1 MIHEAKLIWPLVALM
16 QPLAGAVFALDGI
29 PIRASDTSY
38 LMWSMLAASSLVFV
52 PTALASLE
60 FGWGIVGVWI
70 GLDALIAA
78 RLAFL
83 GIRLAGHKWA
93 VVGWN

>member
-1 MIHEAKLIWPLVALM
+1 M

-29 PIRASDTSY
+29 LIGAGDTSY
-38 LMWSMLAASSLVFV
+38 LMWSMLAASFLVFI
-52 PTALASLE
+52 PIALASLA
-60 FGWGIVGVWI
+60 FGWGIVGVWL

-83 GIRLAGHKWA
+83 GVRFMGRRWA
-93 VVGWN
+93 VVGWA

>member
-1 MIHEAKLIWPLVALM
+1 M

-29 PIRASDTSY
+29 LIGASDTSY
-38 LMWSMLAASSLVFV
+38 LMWSMLASSFLVFI
-52 PTALASLE
+52 PIALLSLGL
-60 FGWGIVGVWI
+60 GWGIVGVWI

-83 GIRLAGHKWA
+83 GTRFAGKRWA
-93 VVGWN
+93 VVGFA